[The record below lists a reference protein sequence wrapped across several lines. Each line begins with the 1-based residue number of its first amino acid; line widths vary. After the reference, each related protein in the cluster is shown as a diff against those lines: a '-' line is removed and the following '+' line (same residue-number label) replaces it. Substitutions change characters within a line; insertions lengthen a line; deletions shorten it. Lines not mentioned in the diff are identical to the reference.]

1 MLVQQHHAVGL
12 ALEQYEGVVSVGG
25 LFDLKSMLLEKEDV
39 RGQAFNL
46 IIHPEDALGAWH
58 GWKLAGKAGQR
69 RGKQEA
75 LPRCPAVPYIH
86 APMSDALRIL
96 AIRFSSI
103 GDILLTTPLLRAIR
117 ARHPAARLAMLTKG
131 PFTPLLS
138 DNPRLNE
145 VIALQPGQ
153 PLDQLALDIRKQEFS
168 HILDLHGSLRS
179 RALRF
184 LVPAARWSGYR
195 NHRVAREIL
204 IRYKRNVYPRDIPV
218 PERYFDA
225 ARALDVQPDG
235 EPPEFFL
242 SELAK
247 DEAAR
252 WLLEAGLPV
261 ERRLIGLAPGAAH
274 NTKRWP
280 LEYWQDLARRLT
292 AAGFAVV
299 TVGGSEDRAPG
310 QAVSDAAGT
319 PNANAAGRFGLQGT
333 GALLAR
339 CRALV
344 SGDTGVMHM
353 ATGVGTPVVALFGPT
368 VRPFGF
374 FPYSRKAIV
383 LERDLDCRPCTAHG
397 SELCPLGHHHC
408 LRQIAPAEV
417 EEVVLRMVA

>member
-1 MLVQQHHAVGL
+1 M
-12 ALEQYEGVVSVGG
+12 
-25 LFDLKSMLLEKEDV
+25 
-39 RGQAFNL
+39 
-46 IIHPEDALGAWH
+46 P
-58 GWKLAGKAGQR
+58 
-69 RGKQEA
+69 
-75 LPRCPAVPYIH
+75 
-86 APMSDALRIL
+86 DALRIL

-117 ARHPAARLAMLTKG
+117 TRYPAATLAMLTKE
-131 PFTPLLS
+131 PFAPLVS

-145 VIALQPGQ
+145 VIGFSAGQ
-153 PLDQLALDIRKQEFS
+153 SLEQLAADLRKRDFT

-184 LVPAARWSGYR
+184 LVPGAKWSGYR

-204 IRYKRNVYPRDIPV
+204 IRYKKNVYPRDVPV

-225 ARALDVQPDG
+225 ARAFDVKPDG
-235 EPPEFFL
+235 DPPEFFL
-242 SELAK
+242 SPGANE
-247 DEAAR
+247 
-252 WLLEAGLPV
+252 EAGAWLAAAGMSSKVPP
-261 ERRLIGLAPGAAH
+261 IALAPGAAH

-280 LEYWQDLARRLT
+280 LEYWQELARRLS
-292 AAGFAVV
+292 AAGLPIVM
-299 TVGGSEDRAPG
+299 VGGPG
-310 QAVSDAAGT
+310 DVETAQIVAEGLGETA
-319 PNANAAGRFGLQGT
+319 ANAAGKFGLQGT

-383 LERDLDCRPCTAHG
+383 IERDLDCRPCTAHG
-397 SELCPLGHHHC
+397 SEACPLGHHHC
-408 LRQIAPAEV
+408 LRHITPQEV
-417 EEVVLRMVA
+417 EDVLHRLAA

>member
-1 MLVQQHHAVGL
+1 MP
-12 ALEQYEGVVSVGG
+12 
-25 LFDLKSMLLEKEDV
+25 D
-39 RGQAFNL
+39 
-46 IIHPEDALGAWH
+46 P
-58 GWKLAGKAGQR
+58 
-69 RGKQEA
+69 
-75 LPRCPAVPYIH
+75 
-86 APMSDALRIL
+86 LRIL

-117 ARHPAARLAMLTKG
+117 ARHPAATLAMLTKE
-131 PFTPLLS
+131 PFTPLLA
-138 DNPRLNE
+138 DNPRLND
-145 VIALQPGQ
+145 VMALQPGQ
-153 PLDQLALDIRKQEFS
+153 PLDQLAAEIRKREFTN
-168 HILDLHGSLRS
+168 ILDLHGSLRS

-225 ARALDVQPDG
+225 ARALDVKPDG
-235 EPPEFFL
+235 DPPEFFL
-242 SELAK
+242 SGRAK
-247 DEAAR
+247 DEAAS
-252 WLLEAGLPV
+252 WLLAAGLSP
-261 ERRLIGLAPGAAH
+261 ERRVIALAPGAAH

-292 AAGFAVV
+292 AAGFAIV
-299 TVGGSEDRAPG
+299 TVGGGDDRDAG
-310 QAVSDAAGT
+310 QAVSEAAGISIV
-319 PNANAAGRFGLQGT
+319 NAAGQFGLQGT

-397 SELCPLGHHHC
+397 SESCPLGHHHC